1 MYEKEFPRGQLL
13 RNCARMAFTL
23 VIVHLFF
30 QHGVT
35 NAEKKHSKTPKTVQP
50 VSVVDQVKH
59 FN

>member
-1 MYEKEFPRGQLL
+1 MYEKEFPTGQLL
-13 RNCARMAFTL
+13 RNKTSYTP
-23 VIVHLFF
+23 IVF

-35 NAEKKHSKTPKTVQP
+35 NAEIKHSKTPKTVQL